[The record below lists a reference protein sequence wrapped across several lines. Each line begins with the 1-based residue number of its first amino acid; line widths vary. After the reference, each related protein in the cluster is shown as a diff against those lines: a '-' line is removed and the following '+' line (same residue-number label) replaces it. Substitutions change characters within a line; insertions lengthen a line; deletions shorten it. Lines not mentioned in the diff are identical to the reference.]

1 MVEAWREELSAEATF
16 REAEPVAGLFTTAG
30 LTAAI
35 SVVGRV
41 EGYVFY
47 EFPEVTSIAVAAAIG
62 AVEKRVLDTEIFSI
76 IQRFLTLITP

>member
-1 MVEAWREELSAEATF
+1 
-16 REAEPVAGLFTTAG
+16 
-30 LTAAI
+30 
-35 SVVGRV
+35 VVGRV